1 MHFQFLTDFVCLL
14 FFLLQIFFA
23 EQKEEKKTFY
33 DKKKKARIIKYT
45 QSTVKDVYK
54 EKR

>member
-1 MHFQFLTDFVCLL
+1 M
-14 FFLLQIFFA
+14 
-23 EQKEEKKTFY
+23 Y
-33 DKKKKARIIKYT
+33 DKKKINKKNTRIIKYT